1 MTQQANHQL
10 DGQPGLARG
19 GSSRRGLLAAGG
31 AGALGA
37 LLAACGGGGDSSTGT
52 TPQAVAR
59 RPSDLEIV
67 NFALTLEYLEADFY
81 DKVLASGLVR
91 GEALEAVRIIG
102 AHEREH
108 VQRLRGVAAN
118 LGEPVARPRTT
129 FPLENQRQILN
140 LARTFEN
147 LGAAAYIGQAPS
159 IRDPELLSQATSIAT
174 VEARHAAE
182 VNRLV
187 GRTPTPD
194 GSFERPLT
202 MQQVMAQARPYL
214 GSTAAS

>member
-1 MTQQANHQL
+1 MTQATRSDQFAS
-10 DGQPGLARG
+10 QPGAPG
-19 GSSRRGLLAAGG
+19 GGASRRDLLAAGG

-37 LLAACGGGGDSSTGT
+37 FLAACGGGGDTPTGPA
-52 TPQAVAR
+52 PQVGAQ

-81 DKVLASGLVR
+81 DKVLASGLVGGR
-91 GEALEAVRIIG
+91 ALEVVRVVG
-102 AHEREH
+102 EHEREH

-118 LGEPVARPRTT
+118 LGEPVARPRTN
-129 FPLENQRQILN
+129 FPLENERQILN
-140 LARTFEN
+140 LAATFEN
-147 LGAAAYIGQAPS
+147 LGASAYIGQAPS

-182 VNRLV
+182 VNRLI
-187 GRTPTPD
+187 GRSPTPN

-202 MQQVMAQARPYL
+202 MQQVLARARPYL
-214 GSTAAS
+214 S